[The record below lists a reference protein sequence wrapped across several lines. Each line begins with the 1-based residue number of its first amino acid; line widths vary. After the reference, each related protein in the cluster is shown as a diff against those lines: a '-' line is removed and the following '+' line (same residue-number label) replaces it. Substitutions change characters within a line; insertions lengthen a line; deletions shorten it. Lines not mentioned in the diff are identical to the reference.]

1 MPYTVNQ
8 VIAKLTPEARAV
20 TVAAVAAD
28 GVVTEATVGEL
39 LAREQPTAWMLR
51 SAVHY
56 GFTAESIPNAA
67 GAVLALLRLRA
78 PTVNAGF
85 LPSKVKAGWAVPVLP
100 AAGGAGNGAGGEDS
114 DDSAEVGALPAD
126 AAARK
131 QARAEARRKE
141 EEELA
146 AALAASK
153 TAAEAL
159 EKKRKEEA
167 EAAAKARLA
176 SVVDA
181 AKAMSPADQKA
192 VAEALGLKGVA
203 SAGDDEVMIVE
214 PPRNSTPVFRPQGR
228 GGETAAAGDS
238 GNPFARSVWTPPAAA
253 SNKKRSADEMAGD
266 GIAESLQLLAGNG
279 GSGLLT
285 TAQRNLPTDPPAV
298 SP

>member
-1 MPYTVNQ
+1 MVLVVKIRTTRRRWGPSRPY
-8 VIAKLTPEARAV
+8 
-20 TVAAVAAD
+20 
-28 GVVTEATVGEL
+28 
-39 LAREQPTAWMLR
+39 PT
-51 SAVHY
+51 
-56 GFTAESIPNAA
+56 
-67 GAVLALLRLRA
+67 
-78 PTVNAGF
+78 
-85 LPSKVKAGWAVPVLP
+85 
-100 AAGGAGNGAGGEDS
+100 
-114 DDSAEVGALPAD
+114 D

-131 QARAEARRKE
+131 QARASAEARRKE

-153 TAAEAL
+153 ASGSAEAL

-192 VAEALGLKGVA
+192 VAEALGLKGVS

-214 PPRNSTPVFRPQGR
+214 PQKNSTPAFRLQGR
-228 GGETAAAGDS
+228 GGEATATGDS